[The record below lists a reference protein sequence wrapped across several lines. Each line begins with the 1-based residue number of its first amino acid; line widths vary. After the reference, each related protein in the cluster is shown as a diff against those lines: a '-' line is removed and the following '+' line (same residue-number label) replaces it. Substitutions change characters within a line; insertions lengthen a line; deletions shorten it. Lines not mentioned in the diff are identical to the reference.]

1 MKLNLPWSKD
11 RLKSHFQ
18 YGSWKYLLLIVLSFF
33 VWDLIYS
40 ATAYRPPQDKRI
52 DLYIQSVTASQEDL
66 QHYFE
71 EIRADVVPDMELV
84 STAML
89 MGTTQSDIYAAQ
101 QLTTYL
107 MAGEG
112 DIYILTGPDFK
123 QYASQ
128 GVFLRLDELIE
139 QGKLDNAKD
148 LQLNKGMVAIQE
160 YDSDTEEMVTVSANH
175 LYGIPM
181 ESLFGFLTDL
191 NIDNRDRFLAVT
203 IFNQN
208 DENVLKFLNEL
219 IGRTNKPLPP
229 DWELH
234 P

>member
-1 MKLNLPWSKD
+1 MKLNVVWSKD
-11 RLKSHFQ
+11 RLRSHFQ
-18 YGSWKYLLLIVLSFF
+18 YGLWKYLLLVALSFF

-52 DLYIQSVTASQEDL
+52 DLYIQSVTASQETL
-66 QHYFE
+66 QSYFE
-71 EIRADVVPDMELV
+71 EIRADVVPEMELV

-89 MGTTQSDIYAAQ
+89 MGTTQNDIYAAQ

-112 DIYILTGPDFK
+112 DIYLLTGADFK

-139 QGKLDNAKD
+139 QGKLDNAKG
-148 LQLNKGMVAIQE
+148 LALNKGMVAIQE
-160 YDSDTEEMVTVSANH
+160 YDSDKEEMVTVSASH
-175 LYGIPM
+175 LYGIPT
-181 ESLFGFLTDL
+181 ESLHGFLTDL

-203 IFNQN
+203 VFNQN

-219 IGRTNKPLPP
+219 IGRTNKPLPTKEETQP
-229 DWELH
+229 
-234 P
+234 